1 MTHSID
7 SLPGQAAATSGRC
20 DPTVPSGGHKQ
31 SGWGLESGQSGVEA
45 FTEMKS
51 VVMGL

>member
-1 MTHSID
+1 MARKVKVGLVNIN
-7 SLPGQAAATSGRC
+7 GGRRH
-20 DPTVPSGGHKQ
+20 PTVPSGAHKQ
-31 SGWGLESGQSGVEA
+31 SGWGLESGIEA